1 MSTAM
6 TAHAPAR
13 PLARTEHLFYVTA
26 GTLMLILTTVGFRL
40 FILHGKGFGGGEITS
55 QILPLVV
62 AHGLAMFSWV
72 TLFLVQSLLI
82 LNGNRRL
89 QYAPRPR
96 RRRARGRY
104 HRAGID
110 RGYFVRS
117 L

>member
-1 MSTAM
+1 
-6 TAHAPAR
+6 
-13 PLARTEHLFYVTA
+13 
-26 GTLMLILTTVGFRL
+26 MLILTAVGFRL

-89 QYAPRPR
+89 HMRLGPAGGVLAAVIIVLGSTAATLSAHYNPPL
-96 RRRARGRY
+96 Y
-104 HRAGID
+104 HRSAEPD
-110 RGYFVRS
+110 SSSR
-117 L
+117 LC